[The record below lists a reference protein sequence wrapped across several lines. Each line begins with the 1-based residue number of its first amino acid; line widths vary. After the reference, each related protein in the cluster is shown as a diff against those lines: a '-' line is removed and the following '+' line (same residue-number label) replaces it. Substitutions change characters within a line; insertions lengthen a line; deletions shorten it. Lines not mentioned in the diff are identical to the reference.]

1 MTSDP
6 LFDLVCSGA
15 QDHYDKLDVAS
26 DADPVPGRQELDI
39 RESVGIGLIRM
50 VRVVIAN
57 WLIDASS
64 GILEAAT
71 VVVSVLHL
79 SVLGFQPEDPN
90 RWSVTLDP

>member
-1 MTSDP
+1 
-6 LFDLVCSGA
+6 
-15 QDHYDKLDVAS
+15 
-26 DADPVPGRQELDI
+26 
-39 RESVGIGLIRM
+39 M

>member
-26 DADPVPGRQELDI
+26 DADPVPGWQELDI